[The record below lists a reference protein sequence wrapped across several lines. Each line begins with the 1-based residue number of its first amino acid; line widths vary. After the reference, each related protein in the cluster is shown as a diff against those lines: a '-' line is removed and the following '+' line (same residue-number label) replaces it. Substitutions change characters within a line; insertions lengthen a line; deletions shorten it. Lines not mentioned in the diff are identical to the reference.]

1 MKKKIISLLM
11 SMLMM
16 AAVFV
21 PVMAEDGG
29 YVGSST
35 NNGVTTSGTIS
46 VGGTT
51 VYLVNGTDAENY
63 KNSPALLVSD
73 AGSVTGDEKVQA
85 VYSNV
90 KNGND
95 VQYKKLVSG
104 VDSLEALLVIDVS
117 PNEQAKGIVNDN
129 TTVSITISYKGIES
143 NATYYAV
150 HIGEKTQEA
159 NKCTNGDGTLT
170 FSMTGFS
177 PVIIYK
183 VVNDSKTT
191 DSSSSSSSVV
201 TCEQANGKG
210 WVWSESKQACVYKV
224 TNTSAK

>member
-16 AAVFV
+16 AAIFV
-21 PVMAEDGG
+21 PVMAENSV
-29 YVGSST
+29 YYGSST
-35 NNGVTTSGTIS
+35 NNGVTTSGSIN
-46 VGGTT
+46 VGGRT
-51 VYLVNGTDAENY
+51 VYLVNGTEAENY
-63 KNSPALLVSD
+63 KTSPALLVSD
-73 AGSVTGDEKVQA
+73 AVNVSGDEKVKT

-90 KNGND
+90 ESGND
-95 VQYKKLVSG
+95 AQYKKLVSG
-104 VDSLEALLVIDVS
+104 VDGLKALLVLDVR
-117 PNEQAKGIVNDN
+117 PNEAAERIVDGQ
-129 TTVSITISYKGIES
+129 TVSITINYKGIES

-150 HIGEKTQEA
+150 HIGESNQEA

>member
-16 AAVFV
+16 AAIFV
-21 PVMAEDGG
+21 PVMAENNG

-63 KNSPALLVSD
+63 NSSPALLVSE
-73 AGSVTGDEKVQA
+73 AVNVTGDEKVQA

-90 KNGND
+90 ESGND
-95 VQYKKLVSG
+95 AQYKKLVSG
-104 VDSLEALLVIDVS
+104 VDGLKALLVLDVR
-117 PNEQAKGIVNDN
+117 PNTQAARIVEGK
-129 TTVSITISYKGIES
+129 TVSITISYKGIES